1 MGMLIVL
8 TVFQSP
14 KDDNP
19 AFMPLG
25 FSTFPLSAS
34 GSDYLLL
41 KFLPFL
47 ACVIN
52 QTKVENI
59 NIRNFVRVET
69 CWNVLKRFVKRFPLT
84 VGPQTRPERKPKLRL
99 DHINVLMLK
108 VARNVAPCLHV
119 ERGGGRFENLTVL
132 YQTQWKLTSKPLII

>member
-1 MGMLIVL
+1 MLIVL

-59 NIRNFVRVET
+59 NIRNFVGVET
-69 CWNVLKRFVKRFPLT
+69 FCET
-84 VGPQTRPERKPKLRL
+84 VPTHRRTPDTAGTETKTQVRPHQRSYAKGSL
-99 DHINVLMLK
+99 
-108 VARNVAPCLHV
+108 
-119 ERGGGRFENLTVL
+119 
-132 YQTQWKLTSKPLII
+132 